1 MTTKISYK
9 TKKKKERFW
18 KRKKDERVVTYLCP
32 FIFVLGLNFIW
43 NFKGIEYE
51 DNLENP
57 LEENEANDSEWE
69 INVILRK

>member
-9 TKKKKERFW
+9 TRKKKRKIW

-32 FIFVLGLNFIW
+32 IIFVLGLNFIW
-43 NFKGIEYE
+43 NFKGREYE
-51 DNLENP
+51 ENLENP